1 MVAAGVV
8 TLTED
13 GKYKLPYGKT
23 QLSVWGHISTVIPIF
38 SDLFPK
44 LENVTLKNGPN
55 GINLMCIYVSILK

>member
-8 TLTED
+8 TLIED
-13 GKYKLPYGKT
+13 GKYKLPYEKT